1 MSGRLKLRR
10 SCCGSV
16 SFTRPRKEG
25 RRDERG
31 GRIPEEGRG
40 GEGRRGEGRGLGER
54 IMGGRGYQ
62 LANRIPQ
69 LIRAGMK

>member
-1 MSGRLKLRR
+1 MGASALHGREK
-10 SCCGSV
+10 
-16 SFTRPRKEG
+16 
-25 RRDERG
+25 RG
-31 GRIPEEGRG
+31 AEMGEEGGYQRRG

-69 LIRAGMK
+69 LIRVGMK